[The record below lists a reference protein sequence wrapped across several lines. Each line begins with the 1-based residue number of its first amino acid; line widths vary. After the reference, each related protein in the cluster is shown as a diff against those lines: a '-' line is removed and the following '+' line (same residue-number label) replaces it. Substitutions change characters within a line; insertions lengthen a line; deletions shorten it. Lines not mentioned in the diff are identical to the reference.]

1 MSERNRR
8 LLLLRH
14 AVAEQTSGIDDASR
28 RLTDRGRRDAMEV
41 GRWLADR
48 QITCDIVF
56 CSSSMRT
63 QDTWAAATDGG
74 ATADVVQVRREL
86 YDDGTRGV
94 LEVLHTEA
102 ADAGT
107 VLVVGHAPT
116 MPALAMMLTDSAGS
130 TTAQAALA
138 QGYPTSALA
147 VLRYAGDWLALAP
160 GTCALDDFYIGRG

>member
-1 MSERNRR
+1 MNERSRR

-14 AVAEQTSGIDDASR
+14 AVAEQTGGIDDADR
-28 RLTDRGRRDAMEV
+28 RLTDRGHRDAMEV

-48 QITCDIVF
+48 QITCDVAL

-63 QDTWAAATDGG
+63 RDTWAAATDGG
-74 ATADVVQVRREL
+74 ATAGVVKVRPEL
-86 YDDGTRGV
+86 YLGGTREV

-102 ADAGT
+102 ANAAT

-116 MPALAMMLTDSAGS
+116 MPSLARMLTDGAGS
-130 TTAQAALA
+130 STAQAALA
-138 QGYPTSALA
+138 EGYPTSALA